1 MLKYLLIVILI
12 FSTIQ
17 STCAE
22 VLTGRVVGVYDGDTI
37 TVLDDTNT
45 QHKIRLAGIDAAN
58 IGSPIPLKSKFDEL
72 FENMEERPINNF

>member
-22 VLTGRVVGVYDGDTI
+22 VLTGRVVGVTDGDTI
-37 TVLDDTNT
+37 TVLDSTNT
-45 QHKIRLAGIDAAN
+45 EHKIRLAGIDA
-58 IGSPIPLKSKFDEL
+58 P
-72 FENMEERPINNF
+72 